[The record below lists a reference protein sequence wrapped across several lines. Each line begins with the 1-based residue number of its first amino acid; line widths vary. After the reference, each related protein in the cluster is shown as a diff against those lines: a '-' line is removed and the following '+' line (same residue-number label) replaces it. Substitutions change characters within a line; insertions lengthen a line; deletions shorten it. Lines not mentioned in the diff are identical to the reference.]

1 MRVLLDE
8 CLPRRLA
15 RDLSGHDVAT
25 VPEMGW
31 AGTKNGDLLRLAATR
46 FDAFVTVDQGLI
58 FQHNLA
64 TALGGSPMGVVV
76 LHTVSNRLDALCPL
90 VPALLEA
97 LSSLQPGETRHVGED
112 QRDVSA
118 TD

>member
-15 RDLSGHDVAT
+15 RDLVGHDTAT

-31 AGTKNGDLLRLAATR
+31 AGTKNGELLRLAASR
-46 FDAFVTVDQGLI
+46 FDAFVTIDQGI
-58 FQHNLA
+58 VFQQNL
-64 TALGGSPMGVVV
+64 TSVLGDGQLGVVV
-76 LHTVSNRLDALCPL
+76 LSAQSNRVEALRPL

-97 LSSLQPGETRHVGED
+97 LRHLRPGEVRYVPGGD
-112 QRDVSA
+112 
-118 TD
+118 